1 MKALITGGAGFIGSA
16 LATRL
21 VHRGGRVVVLD
32 DLSTGRLV
40 NIEHL
45 MPRDGFTFVKGSVL
59 DGDLVNDLAGRVD
72 AIFHLAAAVGVKTI
86 IDNPLESLLT
96 NVQGTA
102 TVLAAANRRG
112 NQVLLT
118 STSEIYGKNTASA
131 LREDDDRILGSSL
144 RCRWS
149 YAEAKAVDES
159 LALAYWR
166 QTGLRT
172 IIARLFNTAGPRQS
186 GRYGMVI
193 PRLVEQALC
202 GAPLSVFGNGT
213 QTRCFCYVGD
223 VVDALI
229 ALIEH
234 PDAGGSVVNIGR
246 PEEISIRSLARRIV
260 ELSGSTSPIQF
271 VPYEQVYGAGFEDM
285 ARRVPDISRA
295 RALIG
300 FDPHTELDDILRI
313 VIRERVAALDAD
325 ASSITPAVPVLG

>member
-21 VHRGGRVVVLD
+21 MHLGSRVVVLD
-32 DLSTGRLV
+32 DLSTGRMV
-40 NIEHL
+40 NLEHL
-45 MPRDGFTFVKGSVL
+45 MPRDGFMFVEGSVL
-59 DGDLVNDLAGRVD
+59 DGDLVDDLAGRVD

-86 IDNPLESLLT
+86 IDYPLESLRT

-102 TVLAAANRRG
+102 TLLAAAHRHGNR
-112 NQVLLT
+112 VLVT
-118 STSEIYGKNTASA
+118 STSEIYGKNTADA

-144 RCRWS
+144 KCRWS

-172 IIARLFNTAGPRQS
+172 TIARLFNTAGPRQS

-193 PRLVEQALC
+193 PRFVEQALR
-202 GAPLSVFGNGT
+202 GEPLSVFGDGS
-213 QTRCFCYVGD
+213 QTRCFCYVED

-229 ALIEH
+229 GLIEH
-234 PDAGGSVVNIGR
+234 PEAGGTVVNIGR
-246 PEEISIRSLARRIV
+246 PEEISIRSLARRII

-271 VPYEQVYGAGFEDM
+271 VPYEQAYGNGFEDM

-300 FDPHTELDDILRI
+300 FSPRTGLDEILRT
-313 VIRERVAALDAD
+313 VIRERVAALDT
-325 ASSITPAVPVLG
+325 ASPITPAVPVLG

>member
-1 MKALITGGAGFIGSA
+1 M
-16 LATRL
+16 
-21 VHRGGRVVVLD
+21 
-32 DLSTGRLV
+32 V
-40 NIEHL
+40 NLEHL
-45 MPRDGFTFVKGSVL
+45 MPRDGFMFVEGSVL
-59 DGDLVNDLAGRVD
+59 DGDLVDDLAGRVD

-86 IDNPLESLLT
+86 IDYPLESLRT

-102 TVLAAANRRG
+102 TLLAAAHRHGNR
-112 NQVLLT
+112 VLVT
-118 STSEIYGKNTASA
+118 STSEIYGKNTADA

-144 RCRWS
+144 KCRWS

-172 IIARLFNTAGPRQS
+172 TIARLFNTAGPRQS

-193 PRLVEQALC
+193 PRFVEQALR
-202 GAPLSVFGNGT
+202 GEPLSVFGDGS
-213 QTRCFCYVGD
+213 QTRCFCYVED

-229 ALIEH
+229 GLIEH
-234 PDAGGSVVNIGR
+234 PEAGGTVVNIGR
-246 PEEISIRSLARRIV
+246 PEEISIRSLARRII

-271 VPYEQVYGAGFEDM
+271 VPYEQAYGNGFEDM

-300 FDPHTELDDILRI
+300 FSPRTGLDEILRT
-313 VIRERVAALDAD
+313 VIRERVAALDT
-325 ASSITPAVPVLG
+325 ASPITPAVPVLG

>member
-21 VHRGGRVVVLD
+21 VRRGDRVVVLD
-32 DLSTGRLV
+32 DLSTGRLA

-45 MPRDGFTFVKGSVL
+45 IPQKSFRFVKGSVL
-59 DGDLVNDLAGRVD
+59 DDGLVDDLAGRVD
-72 AIFHLAAAVGVKTI
+72 TILHLAAAVGVKTI
-86 IDNPLESLLT
+86 IDNPLESMRT

-102 TVLAAANRRG
+102 TILAAANRHG

-118 STSEIYGKNTASA
+118 STSEIYGKNAAGA

-144 RCRWS
+144 KCRWS
-149 YAEAKAVDES
+149 YAEAKAIDES

-166 QTGLRT
+166 QTSLRT

-193 PRLVEQALC
+193 PRFVEQALC
-202 GAPLSVFGNGT
+202 GQPLSVFGDGT

-234 PDAGGSVVNIGR
+234 PDAGGNVVNIGR
-246 PEEISIRSLARRIV
+246 PEEISIRSLASRVV
-260 ELSGSTSPIQF
+260 ELSGSTSPIRF
-271 VPYEQVYGAGFEDM
+271 IPYEQVYGDGFEDM

-300 FDPHTELDDILRI
+300 FDPRTELDDILRM
-313 VIRERVAALDAD
+313 VIRERVAALDVN
-325 ASSITPAVPVLG
+325 ASSITPPVPVFG